1 MSEDKTRGEAADA
14 VGGEMEIL
22 EGVAGMSAGG
32 ITPVVVAAGAETVPP
47 SPVVASW
54 DHETDVIVV
63 GGGGAGMA
71 AAVSAGEKGARVI
84 VLEKNPGCGGDTAI
98 AMTIVSRTRNSKFH
112 ERVGIEPIP
121 LSQAFPMASAGFSN
135 RNNGEVER
143 LLLERE
149 GGTADWLESL
159 GVIYETGP
167 AGGTPPG
174 VFLTPINSEKPED
187 GYYPWFPYNAK
198 GFIRVLEKRA
208 REIGI
213 QILKQTPASALVS
226 RNGAVI
232 GVTAKTKEGKSLHI
246 KGKVTILAAGGF
258 GANKAM
264 LKKYVPPSMFSA
276 IVNYIGLPSAT
287 GDGIRMAQGVNA
299 IVEGTDDIEM
309 WDGGVTGVGAGPMS
323 FYNAATQL
331 VRQKS
336 LTVNKFGKRFMDEDL
351 MFGHGHEI
359 GPFKANA
366 LQTARQKDH
375 TSFTIHDSETV
386 KREFIIDK
394 FEAIGCKYPCRWY
407 ERDLDRRRKD
417 GTIMKADTI
426 KDLAGLMD
434 VDPMILQETVDQ
446 YNRYC
451 DEGKDPEFFKPAKYL
466 IPLRKPPFYVVK
478 QEGGALINTWGGLVT
493 NTKFQVLDKDWN
505 PIAGLRVA
513 GENAAYCA
521 SVGYALTSGRIA
533 GEEAAKEAKGN

>member
-1 MSEDKTRGEAADA
+1 MSEEKIKGEAANA
-14 VGGEMEIL
+14 VAGEREII
-22 EGVAGMSAGG
+22 EGLPGMSAGG
-32 ITPVVVAAGAETVPP
+32 SAPVAVAAGTEPLPPAAVP
-47 SPVVASW
+47 SSW
-54 DHETDVIVV
+54 DYATDVIVV

-71 AAVSAGEKGARVI
+71 AAVSAGEKGAQVI
-84 VLEKNPGCGGDTAI
+84 VLEKNPGCGGDTAT
-98 AMTIVSRTRNSKFH
+98 AMTMISRTKNSKLH
-112 ERVGIEPIP
+112 KRLGIEPIP
-121 LSQAFPMASAGFSN
+121 LSQVFPMASASFSN

-143 LLLERE
+143 LLLERDPE
-149 GGTADWLESL
+149 TADWLEEL

-167 AGGTPPG
+167 AAGTPPG
-174 VFLTPINSEKPED
+174 MFLTPINPEKPED

-208 REIGI
+208 HELGV
-213 QILKQTPASALVS
+213 QILKQTTATALVS

-232 GVTAKTKEGKSLHI
+232 GLAAKTKDGKTLHI
-246 KGKVTILAAGGF
+246 KGKVSVLASGGF

-264 LKKYVPPSMFSA
+264 LKKYVSPAMFSA
-276 IVNYIGLPSAT
+276 IVNYIGLPSSA

-299 IVEGTDDIEM
+299 IVEGMDDLEM
-309 WDGGVTGVGAGPMS
+309 WDGGVTGVGEGPMA

-336 LTVNKFGKRFMDEDL
+336 LTVNKLGKRFMDENL

-386 KREFIIDK
+386 KKDFIINK
-394 FEAIGCKYPCRWY
+394 FEAIACKYPCRWY
-407 ERDLDRRRKD
+407 ERDFERRVKD
-417 GTIMKADTI
+417 GIIMKADTI
-426 KDLAGLMD
+426 KDLAGLMEI
-434 VDPMILQETVDQ
+434 DPTILQETVDQ

-451 DEGKDPEFFKPAKYL
+451 DKGEDPEFFKPASYL
-466 IPLRKPPFYVVK
+466 IPLRKPPFYAVK
-478 QEGGALINTWGGLVT
+478 QVGGAIFNTWGGLVT

-521 SVGYALTSGRIA
+521 SVVYALTSGRIA
-533 GEEAAKEAKGN
+533 GEEAAKEAQEH

>member
-1 MSEDKTRGEAADA
+1 
-14 VGGEMEIL
+14 
-22 EGVAGMSAGG
+22 
-32 ITPVVVAAGAETVPP
+32 
-47 SPVVASW
+47 
-54 DHETDVIVV
+54 
-63 GGGGAGMA
+63 GGAGMA
-71 AAVSAGEKGARVI
+71 AAVSAGEKGVQVI
-84 VLEKNPGCGGDTAI
+84 VLEKNPGCGGDTAT

-112 ERVGIEPIP
+112 NRLGIEPLP
-121 LSQAFPMASAGFSN
+121 LSQVFPLSSAGFSN

-149 GGTADWLESL
+149 AGTADWLEDM

-167 AGGTPPG
+167 AAGTPPG
-174 VFLTPINSEKPED
+174 MFLTPINPEKPEE

-208 REIGI
+208 RELGI
-213 QILKQTPASALVS
+213 QILKQTTATALVS
-226 RNGAVI
+226 QKGAVI
-232 GVTAKTKEGKSLHI
+232 GVAAKTKDGKTLHI
-246 KGKVTILAAGGF
+246 KGKVSVLAAGGF

-264 LKKYVPPSMFSA
+264 LKKYVPPAMFSA
-276 IVNYIGLPSAT
+276 VVNYVGLPSST
-287 GDGIRMAQGVNA
+287 GDGIRMAQGVKA
-299 IVEGTDDIEM
+299 IVEGMDDLEM
-309 WDGGVTGVGAGPMS
+309 WDDGVTGVGEGPMA

-336 LTVNKFGKRFMDEDL
+336 LTVNKLGKRFMDEDL

-375 TSFTIHDSETV
+375 TSFTIHDAETV
-386 KREFIIDK
+386 KKDFIINK
-394 FEAIGCKYPCRWY
+394 FEAIACKYPCRWF
-407 ERDLDRRRKD
+407 ERDFERRVKD

-426 KDLAGLMD
+426 KDLAGLMAI
-434 VDPMILQETVDQ
+434 DPVVLQETVDQ

-451 DEGKDPEFFKPAKYL
+451 ERGEDPEFFKSAKYL
-466 IPLRKPPFYVVK
+466 MPLRKAPFYAVK
-478 QEGGALINTWGGLVT
+478 QAGGALFNTWGGLVT
-493 NTKFQVLDKDWN
+493 NTKFQVLDKDWA

-521 SVGYALTSGRIA
+521 SVVYALTSGRIA
-533 GEEAAKEAKGN
+533 GLEAAREAQEN

>member
-1 MSEDKTRGEAADA
+1 
-14 VGGEMEIL
+14 II
-22 EGVAGMSAGG
+22 EGLPGLSAGG
-32 ITPVVVAAGAETVPP
+32 STPVVIVTSPALLPPAAVP
-47 SPVVASW
+47 ASW
-54 DHETDVIVV
+54 DYEADVIVV

-71 AAVSAGEKGARVI
+71 AAVSAGEKGAQVI
-84 VLEKNPGCGGDTAI
+84 VLEKNPGCGGDTAT
-98 AMTIVSRTRNSKFH
+98 AMTMISRTKNSKLH
-112 ERVGIEPIP
+112 KRLGIEPIP
-121 LSQAFPMASAGFSN
+121 LSQVFPMASASFSN
-135 RNNGEVER
+135 KNNGEVER
-143 LLLERE
+143 LLLEKDPE
-149 GGTADWLESL
+149 TADWLEEL

-167 AGGTPPG
+167 AAGTPPG
-174 VFLTPINSEKPED
+174 MFLTPINPEKPED

-208 REIGI
+208 RELGV
-213 QILKQTPASALVS
+213 QILKQTPATALVS
-226 RNGAVI
+226 QKGAVI
-232 GVTAKTKEGKSLHI
+232 GVAAKTKDGKTLHI
-246 KGKVTILAAGGF
+246 KGKVSVLASGGF

-264 LKKYVPPSMFSA
+264 LKKYVSPSMFSA
-276 IVNYIGLPSAT
+276 IVNYIGLPSST

-299 IVEGTDDIEM
+299 IVEGMDDVEM
-309 WDGGVTGVGAGPMS
+309 WDGGVTGVGEGPMA

-336 LTVNKFGKRFMDEDL
+336 LSVNKLGKRFMDENL

-386 KREFIIDK
+386 KKDFIINK
-394 FEAIGCKYPCRWY
+394 FEAIACKYPCRWY
-407 ERDLDRRRKD
+407 ERDFERRVKD
-417 GTIMKADTI
+417 GAIMKAGTI
-426 KDLAGLMD
+426 KDLAGLMEI
-434 VDPMILQETVDQ
+434 DPTILQETVDQ

-451 DEGKDPEFFKPAKYL
+451 DKGEDPEFFKPANYL
-466 IPLRKPPFYVVK
+466 IPLRKPPFYAVK
-478 QEGGALINTWGGLVT
+478 QVGGALFNTWGGLVT

-521 SVGYALTSGRIA
+521 SVVYALTSGRIA
-533 GEEAAKEAKGN
+533 GEEAAKEARGELRGIF